1 MTTRTDDSEID
12 ALPAREIH
20 VGRGPAGTE
29 HRVMLTIGIYG
40 RNGRGGAA
48 HGVLLK
54 HDGAFLLLRD
64 LAGELGV
71 RLRPSRT
78 YNIRQTI
85 RWSRRRAEIRQLRRR
100 LQRTFAAPPSEEE
113 LLRTIFGNQMP
124 AQFADRADRTAETS
138 PTSDDQADTGA
149 QSPGPIAPTPV
160 STHEPA
166 AAAPH

>member
-20 VGRGPAGTE
+20 VGRSPAGTE
-29 HRVMLTIGIYG
+29 HPVMLTIGIYG

-54 HDGAFLLLRD
+54 QDGAFLLLRD

-71 RLRPSRT
+71 RLRPART
-78 YNIRQTI
+78 YRIRRTI
-85 RWSRRRAEIRQLRRR
+85 RWPRRLAEIRQLTRD

-113 LLRTIFGNQMP
+113 LLRKIFGDQMP
-124 AQFADRADRTAETS
+124 AQFADRADMTAETS
-138 PTSDDQADTGA
+138 PTSDDQADIGA
-149 QSPGPIAPTPV
+149 QGPGPLAPTAA

-166 AAAPH
+166 AAAPQ

>member
-1 MTTRTDDSEID
+1 MTSRTDDSEID

-20 VGRGPAGTE
+20 VVRGPAGTE
-29 HRVMLTIGIYG
+29 HPVMLTIDIYG

-71 RLRPSRT
+71 TLRPARPSHIWRT
-78 YNIRQTI
+78 IH
-85 RWSRRRAEIRQLRRR
+85 WPRRIAEIRQLRRD
-100 LQRTFAAPPSEEE
+100 LQRMFAAPPSEEE
-113 LLRTIFGNQMP
+113 LLRKIFGDQIP
-124 AQFADRADRTAETS
+124 AQSADRADRTAEPC
-138 PTSDDQADTGA
+138 PTSDAQADTGA
-149 QSPGPIAPTPV
+149 QDPGPFAPSPV